1 MVYGKTPFSTL
12 PVIGKLQKIIDS
24 SYPIEFAELSNDM
37 NNPFL
42 VDVMKS
48 CLRRDIKRRMTI
60 PDLLHHP
67 FLKPDQFMTKL
78 MAKSKADEVRLNEIE
93 TLTRALQGAESKQTI
108 NEMTT
113 VKLKLNA
120 ITLIERIF

>member
-1 MVYGKTPFSTL
+1 
-12 PVIGKLQKIIDS
+12 
-24 SYPIEFAELSNDM
+24 M